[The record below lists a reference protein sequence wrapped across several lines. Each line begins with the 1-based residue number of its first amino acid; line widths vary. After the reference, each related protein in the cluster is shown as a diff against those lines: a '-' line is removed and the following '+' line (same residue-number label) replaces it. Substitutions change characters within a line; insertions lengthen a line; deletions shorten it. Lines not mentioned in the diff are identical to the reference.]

1 MLKKKIIALLLM
13 AMPFGLSAQE
23 AVDDGVISADRP
35 GISTGT
41 DVMPQGRW
49 QWEQGFSYEADKTS
63 GSTIHK
69 VNFSNTLLR
78 FGLSRNAELR
88 LQVDGLYMKDDWES
102 ITGLCPIVVGSKIKV
117 HESQNAIPNVAL
129 LANLVIP
136 CGKREFRADNIAPQL
151 YALFSNDLNDQLN
164 LSYNVGLEWDGEDAA
179 PTTFVALCLGYSPTD
194 NVGVFAEG
202 YGYMHKHTSAQW
214 YMDGGVNWIVTPR
227 VQLDLSGGVLLS
239 HFGKD
244 LFVAVGVS
252 WLM

>member
-1 MLKKKIIALLLM
+1 MLKEKIIALMLM
-13 AMPFGLSAQE
+13 AIPCCLAAQE
-23 AVDDGVISADRP
+23 AVDGDVISTDRP
-35 GISTGT
+35 GVYTGT
-41 DVMPQGRW
+41 DIMPQGRW
-49 QWEQGFSYEADKTS
+49 QWEQGLSYEADKTG
-63 GSTIHK
+63 GSTVHL

-78 FGLSRNAELR
+78 FGLTRNAELR
-88 LQVDGLYMKDDWES
+88 LQVDGLYMHSDGES
-102 ITGLCPIVVGSKIKV
+102 ITGLCPIVVGTKV
-117 HESQNAIPNVAL
+117 KLHETQNALPNVAL

-136 CGKREFRADNIAPQL
+136 SGKRAFRADHIAPQL

-164 LSYNVGLEWDGEDAA
+164 LTYNVGLEWDGEGAS

-202 YGYMHKHTSAQW
+202 YGYMHKHTSSQW
-214 YMDGGVNWIVTPR
+214 SIDGGVSWIVRPH